1 MLSLRKK
8 ILEWIIKMATHHRG
22 IIYISTL
29 ILTIAM
35 LGASSLL
42 KVDMR
47 WTEMLPDSIPAVKE
61 FKTIDNNFLQP
72 GNMIIAITGKGSA
85 QLEKIT
91 DEAERLLKK
100 DLIADPA
107 MSLDQIKKSGRL
119 ARQVYGKMP
128 EEWLTK
134 NIMRL
139 AKPKDIKRMK
149 EIYRDP
155 TMLYFMK
162 HLNDDFEKE
171 YTDSENVKNQERQ
184 IVQSLDG
191 TERFIRNLLAAAGS
205 KVSQNEITDTVR
217 DITIGRPYSFSLDN
231 TMSLIMVASAIP
243 TDDAEAMVQL
253 DYRIEDILTPLV
265 KKYPDFKIERTGMTA
280 IARDEMD
287 SIGPYTIAITFA
299 AFLIIFLLLMWNFR
313 SAMTPFLALTP
324 IVIGIIW
331 SMGFIAL
338 TIGKL
343 NMITSMM
350 MVVLLGLGIDFTIH
364 LASRF
369 QEEIGNGTSLEDALR
384 LTIGSTG
391 KGVSTG
397 AITTAV
403 AFMALLIADTKA
415 IWEFG
420 FCAGTGV
427 LLTLVATLW
436 LLPSMLASRAARMQA
451 NQKEIKEA
459 RDFSWIGSL
468 AEKTGGRYGLTIA
481 AAILITIGGIIG
493 GKFLQWEYNFMNLEP
508 ANLRSVELQDEIV
521 DKFKFSATP
530 SMITAKS
537 VEESRDLR
545 KKFKDKR
552 IVGDVNDISL
562 WVSRPDLDKG
572 LSHIKELNRSVTRM
586 IVPPRFNKRG
596 NQVSLYREI
605 DRLWANMV
613 EIQALSFTGGQDR
626 VVEKTSRLVGRRG
639 KREAGILT
647 QLRDKLK
654 AEEDISWNS
663 ITDFARVFSK
673 KLQARVITM
682 SKETG
687 PVTVA
692 MIPEDIRSQYVST
705 ATNDFLM
712 HIMPKKNLFEK
723 HDLVLFNEVVSAIKP
738 GVTGMPQLVLEMNTS
753 TVEEGRIA
761 MLFAIIVIMLI
772 LILDFRNPLKA
783 VITFLPL
790 ASGVALTL
798 GTMWLI
804 GMKLNFVNMI
814 ALPVIIGIG
823 VDDGVHFMHRYL
835 DEGHHRIREA
845 VTSVGHAMLMTS
857 LTTMI
862 GFGSLMFYLM
872 RGVQSMGMALF
883 IGVGWCFVVT
893 VTVLPALMV
902 VFKDRLKTNS
912 EESHEQNN

>member
-8 ILEWIIKMATHHRG
+8 ILEWIITMATNHRG

-29 ILTIAM
+29 VITIAM
-35 LGASSLL
+35 LAASANL

-47 WTEMLPDSIPAVKE
+47 WTEMLPESIPSVKE
-61 FKTIDNNFLQP
+61 FKTIDKNFIQP
-72 GNMIIAITGKGSA
+72 GNMIIAITGKDPV
-85 QLEKIT
+85 QLETIT
-91 DEAERLLKK
+91 DEAEKLLKK
-100 DLIADPA
+100 NLIADPA
-107 MSLDQIKKSGRL
+107 MSLEEIKKSGRL
-119 ARQVYGKMP
+119 ARQVYGKIP

-134 NIMRL
+134 NMMRL

-155 TMLYFMK
+155 TLLNFLK
-162 HLNDDFEKE
+162 HLNNDFEKE
-171 YTDSENVKNQERQ
+171 YADSENVKNQERQ

-191 TERFIRNLLAAAGS
+191 TERFISNLLKAAGTGVS
-205 KVSQNEITDTVR
+205 KREITDTVR
-217 DITIGRPYSFSLDN
+217 DMTIGRPYSFSLDN
-231 TMSLIMVASAIP
+231 TMSLIMIASAIP

-253 DYRIEDILTPLV
+253 DYRIEDILAPVV
-265 KKYPDFKIERTGMTA
+265 KKYPDYKIERTGMTA

-299 AFLIIFLLLMWNFR
+299 AFVIIFLLLWWNFR
-313 SAMTPFLALTP
+313 SAMTPFLTLTP

-331 SMGFIAL
+331 SMGLIAI
-338 TIGKL
+338 TIGTL

-369 QEEIGNGTSLEDALR
+369 QEEIGKGTSLEDALR

-403 AFMALLIADTKA
+403 AFMALLTADTKA

-427 LLTLVATLW
+427 LLTLAATLW
-436 LLPSMLASRAARMQA
+436 LLPSMLASRAVKIKEK
-451 NQKEIKEA
+451 QKEIKEA
-459 RDFSWIGSL
+459 RDFSWI
-468 AEKTGGRYGLTIA
+468 ATIA
-481 AAILITIGGIIG
+481 ETTGRHFRVVITAAVLVTIAGIIG
-493 GKFLQWEYNFMNLEP
+493 GRYLQWEYNFMNLEP

-530 SMITAKS
+530 SMVTAKS
-537 VEESRDLR
+537 VQESRDLR

-562 WVSRPDLDKG
+562 WVSRPDLNEG
-572 LSHIKELNRSVTRM
+572 IPHIKELNHSVTQK
-586 IVPPRFNKRG
+586 IIPPRFNSAQNR
-596 NQVSLYREI
+596 STLYTQI

-647 QLRDKLK
+647 QLRDSLK
-654 AEEDISWNS
+654 AEKQISWKS
-663 ITDFARVFSK
+663 ITDFSDTFSHQ
-673 KLQARVITM
+673 LQYQTIAM
-682 SKETG
+682 SRGTEA
-687 PVTVA
+687 VTVA
-692 MIPEDIRSQYVST
+692 MIPEDIRNQYVST
-705 ATNDFLM
+705 KTKDYLM
-712 HIMPKKNLFEK
+712 HIMPKKNLFEQ
-723 HDLVLFNEVVSAIKP
+723 HDLLLFNEVVSTVKH
-738 GVTGMPQLVLEMNTS
+738 GVTGMPQLMLEMNTS

-761 MLFAIIVIMLI
+761 MLLAIVIIMLV
-772 LILDFRNPLKA
+772 LLLDFRNPLKA
-783 VITFLPL
+783 AITILPL
-790 ASGVALTL
+790 ASGIALTL

-835 DEGHHRIREA
+835 DEGHSKIREA

-872 RGVQSMGMALF
+872 RGVQSMGFVLF
-883 IGVGWCFVVT
+883 IGVGWCFIVT

-902 VFKDRLKTNS
+902 VFKDRLAAKTENS
-912 EESHEQNN
+912 NE